1 MEDIPILIAFYDQID
16 VLTLIMVRVFAFFMF
31 LPVVSG
37 MSIPLQVRVMLA
49 FFVSA
54 AIFASGIATSVVY
67 HPTTAGFFLLV
78 FNEFITGILMSFM
91 LFFIINAILFAGQLM
106 DHSIGLAMMN
116 VMDPMMEIQV
126 PIIGNLFF
134 MSIMALLVVSDG
146 IHYFIYAFFQSY
158 TVIPIGAAFVI
169 GNESIFQFLLVQA
182 TVFVLVAAQI
192 ALVLVGAMVLIDVGL
207 GIMVKA
213 VPQMNVFVV
222 GMPLK
227 IMVGFFLILTVLV
240 PTLNYIYS
248 VIFEKAYSVLQQI
261 IFEMMPVNTGG

>member
-31 LPVVSG
+31 LPVISG
-37 MSIPLQVRVMLA
+37 MSIPTQVRVMLA

-54 AIFASGIATSVVY
+54 AIFTSGLVTSVVY
-67 HPTTAGFFLLV
+67 YPTTAGFFMLV
-78 FNEFITGILMSFM
+78 LNEFITGAVMSFM
-91 LFFIINAILFAGQLM
+91 LFFILNAILFAGQLM
-106 DHSIGLAMMN
+106 DYSIGLAMMN
-116 VMDPMMEIQV
+116 VMDPMMQIQV

-146 IHYFIYAFFQSY
+146 IHYFMYAFFQSY
-158 TVIPIGAAFVI
+158 TVIPIGAAFI
-169 GNESIFQFLLVQA
+169 LGNESLFQFLIIQTTAFMLIAV
-182 TVFVLVAAQI
+182 QI
-192 ALVLVGAMVLIDVGL
+192 AIPLVGAMILIDVGL

-227 IMVGFFLILTVLV
+227 VLIGFFLILTVLI

-248 VIFEKAYSVLQQI
+248 QIFERMYSILQQVIFEI
-261 IFEMMPVNTGG
+261 MPNEGG